1 MALPPLQSP
10 SSRGFAF
17 WALAMLC
24 PALWSASSLA
34 HAADAELPASH
45 AAPLTS
51 ATPTARCE
59 ADYGGRAEKLVLPPT
74 TDVYATQSVT
84 LGKRFR
90 FQAQYLSERGKLK
103 TWVYE
108 LRERGPVPLHAAE
121 YPLPAD
127 ACHAGSAGGK
137 RMTDFGLNKV
147 YSSDFERELFFR
159 CTSTCE

>member
-1 MALPPLQSP
+1 MAILTRKSPVYRGFLFLAMAIAWSALPQVFAADAPPLQ
-10 SSRGFAF
+10 
-17 WALAMLC
+17 
-24 PALWSASSLA
+24 
-34 HAADAELPASH
+34 
-45 AAPLTS
+45 
-51 ATPTARCE
+51 PTAICE
-59 ADYGGRAEKLVLPPT
+59 ADYGGRAETLLLQPT

-90 FQAQYLSERGKLK
+90 FQVQYLSERGKLK

-127 ACHAGSAGGK
+127 ACHAGSPVDK
-137 RMTDFGLNKV
+137 RTTDFGLNKV

-159 CTSTCE
+159 CTSSCE

>member
-1 MALPPLQSP
+1 MAILTRKSPVARGFLFLAMAIAWPALPPV
-10 SSRGFAF
+10 F
-17 WALAMLC
+17 
-24 PALWSASSLA
+24 
-34 HAADAELPASH
+34 AADTP
-45 AAPLTS
+45 PLQ
-51 ATPTARCE
+51 PTAICE
-59 ADYGGRAEKLVLPPT
+59 ADYGGRAETLLLQPT

-127 ACHAGSAGGK
+127 ACHAARPGSSVDN